1 MIARLPSVRR
11 LLVLLVL
18 GTILVVPATA
28 GASTFPDTIRL
39 PDGWQPE
46 GIASGRGTSLY
57 VGSIP
62 TGAVWKGDA
71 RTGQGDVLV
80 PPRPG
85 ERNAIGIKVD
95 KRNRLFVAGGPTGK
109 AFVYDARTGEDLAS
123 YQLAAPGAATFVN
136 DVVVTSKAAWFTDS
150 RAAQLYALPLGR
162 HGGLPDQDEVRTLP
176 LTGDFAAPGGH
187 QPQRHRRRQ
196 GRPGAAGGPDQHRQ
210 AVPDQPPHRRDPR
223 GRPRRGHPGQRRRHA
238 AGRAGAVRGPE
249 PAQPDRRGQAVPV
262 ARPGPA
268 GGHHHRPRPS
278 TCRPR
283 SPSRPAACTR
293 STPASAPPTRSPPA
307 TTSSRSASAEPGR
320 TRAGRAAGGNRGR
333 SRRILRR

>member
-1 MIARLPSVRR
+1 MNSRVTHLRR

-18 GTILVVPATA
+18 TAVAAVPATA
-28 GASTFPDTIRL
+28 SAGTFPDTIRL

-71 RTGQGDVLV
+71 RTGEGDVLV

-136 DVVVTSKAAWFTDS
+136 DVVVTSRTAWFTDS
-150 RAAQLYALPLGR
+150 SPAGAQLYALPLGR
-162 HGGLPDQDEVRTLP
+162 HGALPDQDEVRTLP
-176 LTGDFAAPGGH
+176 LTGDFVPGTTGPNLNGIVAAKD
-187 QPQRHRRRQ
+187 
-196 GRPGAAGGPDQHRQ
+196 GRVLL
-210 AVPDQPPHRRDPR
+210 AVQSNTGRLFRINPR
-223 GRPRRGHPGQRRRHA
+223 
-238 AGRAGAVRGPE
+238 
-249 PAQPDRRGQAVPV
+249 
-262 ARPGPA
+262 
-268 GGHHHRPRPS
+268 
-278 TCRPR
+278 T
-283 SPSRPAACTR
+283 
-293 STPASAPPTRSPPA
+293 
-307 TTSSRSASAEPGR
+307 GR
-320 TRAGRAAGGNRGR
+320 TREVDLGGATLANGDGMLLAGRVLFVVQNRLNQIAVVKLSRSFERGR
-333 SRRILRR
+333 VVTTITDPDFDVPTTIAFQAGRLWAVNARFGTTDPQPARYDIVKVG